1 MSQKYEDIF
10 NTTIYILYIY
20 IHTYIWTK
28 QILMF
33 TFLKTLDLQGNYK
46 HLINVGLF
54 FRFVSSTVV
63 PNMSFF
69 THMLH
74 IYK

>member
-20 IHTYIWTK
+20 IHTYIWMK

-33 TFLKTLDLQGNYK
+33 TFLNTLL
-46 HLINVGLF
+46 
-54 FRFVSSTVV
+54 
-63 PNMSFF
+63 
-69 THMLH
+69 
-74 IYK
+74 IYKVIIYVQLKFNLGLV